1 MSSPQQETVF
11 KCSRCG
17 YQADKICAF
26 KGHLSRKTDCKP
38 KLSDISF
45 DAVKEQYAALI
56 PVKRTAPT
64 QPRRRRLRLFG
75 HERRDYIKREFLKD
89 CVSDPL
95 KGVQTVISQIFFNEE
110 HDENHNVRYLANDP
124 DYMEIYKEENTW
136 VKRNKQQ
143 IYDKMIYMACDIL
156 EYNIPKKY
164 WTTEFANFVSGM
176 GGMDNDDLL
185 ELIREEVEST
195 VIEHYNNANNKNPS
209 KDTLA
214 QQPNNE

>member
-17 YQADKICAF
+17 YEADKMCAF
-26 KGHLSRKTDCKP
+26 KSHLSRKTDCKP

-45 DAVKEQYAALI
+45 DAVKEQYAALLV
-56 PVKRTAPT
+56 VKRPAEPT
-64 QPRRRRLRLFG
+64 QVDKRRRKKLRPFG
-75 HERRDYIKREFLKD
+75 TERRDYIKREFLKD
-89 CVSDPL
+89 CVADPL

-110 HDENHNVRYLANDP
+110 HDENHNMRYLPEDQHSV
-124 DYMEIYKEENTW
+124 EIYKDENMW
-136 VKRNKQQ
+136 VKCNKQQ

-176 GGMDNDDLL
+176 GGMENDDLL

-195 VIEHYNNANNKNPS
+195 VIEHHNKNES
-209 KDTLA
+209 KDT
-214 QQPNNE
+214 